1 MPWPSTQGALLQLQV
16 ILLESAVAGIGNT
29 SRVYSGTSQ
38 RCVEGVNSNILPESA
53 DRLTQQFSMKFS
65 CLSEYCW
72 LASHYFTVY
81 GAAHI
86 TKVLHVGC
94 GVYMLSIASHLKA
107 LRRLSHMRVLELQV
121 S

>member
-1 MPWPSTQGALLQLQV
+1 MPIYPGALLHLQV

-38 RCVEGVNSNILPESA
+38 RCVEGVNSNMLPESA
-53 DRLTQQFSMKFS
+53 DRLTQQFSIKFS
-65 CLSEYCW
+65 CPSEYCW
-72 LASHYFTVY
+72 LASHNFTVY
-81 GAAHI
+81 GAAH
-86 TKVLHVGC
+86 TSKVLHVGC

-107 LRRLSHMRVLELQV
+107 LRRLSHMPVLVMQV